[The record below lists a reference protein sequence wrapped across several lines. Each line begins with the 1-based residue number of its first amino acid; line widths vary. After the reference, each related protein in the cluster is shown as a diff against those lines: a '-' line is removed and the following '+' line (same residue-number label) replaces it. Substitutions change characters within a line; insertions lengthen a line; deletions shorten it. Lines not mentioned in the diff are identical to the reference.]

1 MADVKTF
8 EELRKSIPKC
18 RLRVRKFNNEIKD
31 AQLDGVYK
39 DVPCKDCRKPILD
52 EASELQKE
60 CDRLKDHYRK
70 DEMSPSQIAKVCC
83 VTCSKDDKKDTPQ
96 DNQDNNCIKEA
107 MSKTRKII
115 RDYNDILDDLTYKNG
130 DGRPCERCRGSFL
143 KECQGLVEELN
154 RSKHQLQESHMKDIY
169 PCDYAI
175 GCAHMHVEMRDGA
188 KGRSEKKL
196 LKQDSGYRSVNS
208 EILEREPTESMDD
221 NQTASAD
228 TTHLKDLK
236 IDTHT
241 EAPSSSCYKADVKGP
256 CVTLDVSMD
265 ESNTNE
271 A

>member
-8 EELRKSIPKC
+8 EELRKSIPNC

-115 RDYNDILDDLTYKNG
+115 RDYNDNLDDLTYKNG
-130 DGRPCERCRGSFL
+130 DGRPCERYGDSLL
-143 KECQGLVEELN
+143 KECQGLIEELK
-154 RSKHQLQESHMKDIY
+154 RAKDQLQESRMKDIY

-188 KGRSEKKL
+188 KGSE
-196 LKQDSGYRSVNS
+196 
-208 EILEREPTESMDD
+208 
-221 NQTASAD
+221 
-228 TTHLKDLK
+228 
-236 IDTHT
+236 
-241 EAPSSSCYKADVKGP
+241 
-256 CVTLDVSMD
+256 
-265 ESNTNE
+265 
-271 A
+271 